1 MEEINSSN
9 NPYPV
14 MPTGYLLGSY
24 LALALY
30 GVHTSQVIRYFSRHR
45 DTLKLRLLVCWIYL
59 LSTLQIIIILL
70 SSHQYYVHGIEDRKV
85 WGTFWWPLSFQDGL
99 IPLMAFT
106 AQLYFGRRAWLLT
119 GKKPWMI
126 WATSILATI
135 TFICGVALAI
145 TAHIWSDDPFVTPES
160 FASRNIGIP
169 SQAVAIT
176 WMGLSAFTDGCITL
190 LLIFRFR
197 QARRNSTF
205 YSTRHL
211 VKKMIALTMET
222 VLLTHLVGATMCII
236 FLASPAAHRTKNNVF
251 WILLES
257 ITELYALSIV
267 FTINSRTPTAPPT
280 PQTILDNTDEKEG
293 DEDGRDKLPMNMAQT
308 ALDYHVEGYQGSTPF
323 GVRAVDFQKNGQYQ
337 NRSDGSGGS
346 GGTGNT
352 RSSSSRTEDTLPSPF
367 TPMDELQY
375 FPGFTS
381 PVQRRMSMYEDI
393 DEKGEK

>member
-1 MEEINSSN
+1 MEEINQSN

-30 GVHTSQVIRYFSRHR
+30 GVHISQVIRYFSHHR
-45 DTLKLRLLVCWIYL
+45 DPLRTKLLVCWIFL

-70 SSHQYYVHGIEDRKV
+70 SSHQYYVNGIADKKI

-106 AQLYFGRRAWLLT
+106 AQLYFGRRVWLLT

-135 TFICGVALAI
+135 AFACGIALAV
-145 TAHIWSDDPFVTPES
+145 TAHIWSDNPFVPFQLFKQRT
-160 FASRNIGIP
+160 IGIP
-169 SQAVAIT
+169 SQIVAIT

-190 LLIFRFR
+190 LLIWRFR
-197 QARRNSTF
+197 QARRNSVF
-205 YSTRHL
+205 YSTRNL
-211 VKKMIALTMET
+211 VRKMIALTMET
-222 VLLTHLVGATMCII
+222 VLLTHIVGATMCII

-267 FTINSRTPTAPPT
+267 FTINSRSPTPPPT
-280 PQTILDNTDEKEG
+280 PDTDVDDSDGKDG
-293 DEDGRDKLPMNMAQT
+293 DGRDRLPDGLAQT

-323 GVRAVDFQKNGQYQ
+323 GVRAVNVNVQVD
-337 NRSDGSGGS
+337 RSTGSGS
-346 GGTGNT
+346 GTG
-352 RSSSSRTEDTLPSPF
+352 SSRTGDTIPSPF
-367 TPMDELQY
+367 TPMDMDGQQY
-375 FPGFTS
+375 FPPFSMGS
-381 PVQRRMSMYEDI
+381 PGRMSMTMETEDVI
-393 DEKGEK
+393 DEKNGK

>member
-1 MEEINSSN
+1 MEEINQSN

-30 GVHTSQVIRYFSRHR
+30 GVHISQVIRYFSHHR
-45 DTLKLRLLVCWIYL
+45 DPLRTKSLVCWIFL

-70 SSHQYYVHGIEDRKV
+70 SSHQYYVNGIADKKI

-106 AQLYFGRRAWLLT
+106 AQLYFGRRVWLLT

-135 TFICGVALAI
+135 AFACGIALAV
-145 TAHIWSDDPFVTPES
+145 TAHIWSDNPFVPFQLFKQRT
-160 FASRNIGIP
+160 IGIP
-169 SQAVAIT
+169 SQIVAIT

-190 LLIFRFR
+190 LLIWRFR
-197 QARRNSTF
+197 QARRNSVF
-205 YSTRHL
+205 YSTRNL
-211 VKKMIALTMET
+211 VRKMIALTMET
-222 VLLTHLVGATMCII
+222 VLLTHIVGATMCII

-267 FTINSRTPTAPPT
+267 FTINSRSPTPPPT
-280 PQTILDNTDEKEG
+280 PDTDVDDSDGKDG
-293 DEDGRDKLPMNMAQT
+293 DGRDRLPDGLAQT

-323 GVRAVDFQKNGQYQ
+323 GVRAVNVNVQVD
-337 NRSDGSGGS
+337 RSTGSGS
-346 GGTGNT
+346 GTG
-352 RSSSSRTEDTLPSPF
+352 SSRTGDTIPSPF
-367 TPMDELQY
+367 TPMDMDGQQY
-375 FPGFTS
+375 FPPFSMGS
-381 PVQRRMSMYEDI
+381 PGRMSMTMETEDVI
-393 DEKGEK
+393 DEKNGK

>member
-1 MEEINSSN
+1 MEEINQSN

-30 GVHTSQVIRYFSRHR
+30 GVHISQVIRYFSHHR
-45 DTLKLRLLVCWIYL
+45 DPLRTKLLVCWIFL

-70 SSHQYYVHGIEDRKV
+70 SSHQYYVNGIEDKKI

-135 TFICGVALAI
+135 TFACGIALAV
-145 TAHIWSDDPFVTPES
+145 TAHIWSDNPFV
-160 FASRNIGIP
+160 P
-169 SQAVAIT
+169 SQLFKQRTIGVPSQIVAIT
-176 WMGLSAFTDGCITL
+176 WMGLSAFTDGTITL
-190 LLIFRFR
+190 LLIWRFR
-197 QARRNSTF
+197 QARRNSVF

-211 VKKMIALTMET
+211 VRKMIALTMET
-222 VLLTHLVGATMCII
+222 VLLTHIVGATMCII

-267 FTINSRTPTAPPT
+267 FTINSRSPTAPQT
-280 PQTILDNTDEKEG
+280 PDTAVDDTDGK
-293 DEDGRDKLPMNMAQT
+293 DEDGRDRLPDGLAQT

-323 GVRAVDFQKNGQYQ
+323 GVRAVNVNVQVD
-337 NRSDGSGGS
+337 RSHGSES
-346 GGTGNT
+346 GTG
-352 RSSSSRTEDTLPSPF
+352 SSRTGDTIPSPF
-367 TPMDELQY
+367 TPMDMVGQQY
-375 FPGFTS
+375 FPPFSMGS
-381 PVQRRMSMYEDI
+381 PRRLSMEMEDDI
-393 DEKGEK
+393 DEKNGK